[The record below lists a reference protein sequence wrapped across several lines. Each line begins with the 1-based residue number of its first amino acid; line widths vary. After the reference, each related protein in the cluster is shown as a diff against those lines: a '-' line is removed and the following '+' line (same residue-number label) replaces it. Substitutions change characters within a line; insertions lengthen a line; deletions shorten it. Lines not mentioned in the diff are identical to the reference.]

1 MKVNIGMGDFY
12 IHSYEDGDTI
22 PSDEVIETQANHL
35 GHTKG
40 GATVEYTPT
49 VLEEKDDKNVTR
61 LLAIVDEEAK
71 FTTGIL
77 TYNTATLAKL
87 NESELTEVA
96 PQVGVAGK
104 RTLKIGGRGK
114 CGITKHILRF
124 KKSGCET
131 GEDLRITMVVSNQAG
146 FSLEYLKDQ
155 ATVYDAEFTAHSS
168 DSDGTLVII
177 EEGIAALPTP

>member
-12 IHSYEDGDTI
+12 ITSYEDGDTI
-22 PSDEVIETQANHL
+22 PTDEVIEVEANHL

-61 LLAIVDEEAK
+61 LLAITDEEAK
-71 FTTGIL
+71 FITGIL
-77 TYNTATLAKL
+77 TYNTATIAKL

-114 CGITKHILRF
+114 CGMSKHLLRF
-124 KKSGCET
+124 KKSGCAD

-155 ATVYDAEFTAHSS
+155 ATVYDAEFTGHAS
-168 DSDGTLVII
+168 DTDGTLILI
-177 EEGIAALPTP
+177 EETIAALPTP